1 MPLLNEKVAEETRQI
16 LSEMRDPVRMV
27 CFTQA
32 ECHGCGHLVD
42 LAGEV
47 AALTPLLRLE
57 IKDILAAAPE
67 ASRLGVTRVPGFLLS
82 REAEERWPV
91 RYSGLPS
98 GHEFG
103 AFLRTLILLSTGRG
117 MPGVDAAA
125 VAAITRPATLKVFV
139 LAACPRCPEMVYL
152 CNSVAAISPLVTV
165 EVIDADAFPEL
176 ASRHHVGV
184 VPKVL
189 VNDTVEVVDVVPIA
203 TLVGKIVEGTAPHPP
218 HPVPAP
224 PAPSGTPQT

>member
-1 MPLLNEKVAEETRQI
+1 MPLLNEKVTEETRQI
-16 LSEMRDPVRMV
+16 LAEMRDPVRMV

-32 ECHGCGHLVD
+32 ECHGCMHLVD
-42 LAGEV
+42 LANEV
-47 AALTPLLRLE
+47 AALTPLLHLE
-57 IKDILAAAPE
+57 IKDFLAAAPE
-67 ASRLGVTRVPGFLLS
+67 AARLGVTRVPGLVLG
-82 REAEERWPV
+82 REGQDFWPV
-91 RYSGLPS
+91 RYSGLPA

-103 AFLRTLILLSTGRG
+103 AFLRTLIVLSTGRG

-125 VAAITRPATLKVFV
+125 VAPITRPAALKLFV

-189 VNDTVEVVDVVPIA
+189 VNDTVEVIDVVPVA
-203 TLVGKIVEGTAPHPP
+203 TLIGKIVEGTAPHPP
-218 HPVPAP
+218 RPVPAP
-224 PAPSGTPQT
+224 PETPKA